1 MQDNVQR
8 KTKRRRESWIRATEF
23 PVSGREEGI
32 SMVAAF
38 SEVVVA
44 SPILFTRHGCRHSSK
59 GIRSRLETCLPSW
72 GTMRWVS
79 AGYSFEHLLPR
90 NPVKF
95 MIDYHERLNLLL
107 LPLFERLSTPNSSL
121 IERISSPLRGREFH
135 RRRYFDRVSRLI
147 PCENVWTLHASR
159 RNILLFESTKVNE
172 DWLKYLRL
180 NFCLLCSFIEGCG

>member
-1 MQDNVQR
+1 MAISLPFLDHQIISSSTMQDNVQR

-107 LPLFERLSTPNSSL
+107 LPLFESLSTPNSSL
-121 IERISSPLRGREFH
+121 IERISPRLPLSAG
-135 RRRYFDRVSRLI
+135 
-147 PCENVWTLHASR
+147 EN
-159 RNILLFESTKVNE
+159 
-172 DWLKYLRL
+172 
-180 NFCLLCSFIEGCG
+180 FIDADTSIEYRA